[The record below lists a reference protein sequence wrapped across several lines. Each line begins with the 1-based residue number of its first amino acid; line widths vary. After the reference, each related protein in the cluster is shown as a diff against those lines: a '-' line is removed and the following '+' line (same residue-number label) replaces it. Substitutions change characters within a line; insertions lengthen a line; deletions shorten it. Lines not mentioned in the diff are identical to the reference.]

1 MQQQNMN
8 MPNMNNMQ
16 SQQNN
21 MNMQNQQMRM
31 QEPPGVVSTK
41 DALYLTDMMSWNLLS
56 AKKAHFFAGQCQDPE
71 IKAAAEKVCQMH
83 QQHYQ
88 QILGHLGQ
96 HANQQQPLN
105 NMQ

>member
-16 SQQNN
+16 SQQN
-21 MNMQNQQMRM
+21 MNTQNQQITM
-31 QEPPGVVSTK
+31 QQPPGVVSTK

>member
-8 MPNMNNMQ
+8 MPNMN
-16 SQQNN
+16 
-21 MNMQNQQMRM
+21 MQNQQTTM
-31 QEPPGVVSTK
+31 QQPPGVVSTK

-56 AKKAHFFAGQCQDPE
+56 AKKAHFFAGQCQDQE
-71 IKAAAEKVCQMH
+71 IRAAAEKVSQMH